1 MKSVANTYFTRIA
14 AKAEKAGIR
23 KNTEESHKWF
33 IDNLKNIR
41 NISRKALLNDNVL
54 TTRSKPLIGRMFM
67 YFYDPKYKETLP
79 YYDQF
84 PLIIMVEPAKN
95 GFYGLNLHYL
105 PPRVRAVFFDRL
117 LEYANNK
124 KLNPKT
130 RLMLTYE
137 MLSSTRKLRAFQPCY
152 KRYLFDHIA
161 SKVVEVP
168 PTAWEAALFLPTDSF
183 VYADRRKIWRDSLP
197 FQK

>member
-14 AKAEKAGIR
+14 AKAEKAGIK

-41 NISRKALLNDNVL
+41 NISRKALLNDDQL
-54 TTRSKPLIGRMFM
+54 TIRSKPLIGRMFM
-67 YFYDPKYKETLP
+67 YFYDPKGKEELP

-105 PPRVRAVFFDRL
+105 PPRVRAVFFDKL
-117 LEYANNK
+117 MEYANTEKFNSK
-124 KLNPKT
+124 K
-130 RLMLTYE
+130 RLVLTYQ
-137 MLSSTRKLRAFQPCY
+137 MLANTRRLRAFQPCF
-152 KRYLFDHIA
+152 KRYLFAHVT

-168 PTAWEAALFLPTDSF
+168 PSSWEAALFLPTDSF
-183 VYADRRKIWRDSLP
+183 VYADRRKIWRDSIP